1 MKHLILESIKP
12 FSVLFISLILCAG
25 EAWGADVY
33 TSNLDNATL
42 TGATASFSSCAV
54 ADAPAWG
61 TGYTKAYLTSSS
73 SGYATIT
80 FDPAIDLSIYD
91 DVQLTV
97 HWGSVNSRPLKVG
110 INGGTDTQIHDNLV
124 SGDRSKVVDASC
136 AITVSTLT
144 SIKLISS
151 GGGSV
156 YFFDIQITGSSSCSA
171 TQPGTI
177 NKGTVSGGVITL
189 TASGTPGTGEVWYWQ
204 DAADGTATT
213 ESGATKNV
221 NTAGTYYIRSYKASE
236 TCWSAATSVVVKP
249 KDFGVLCP
257 GAEGGELFS
266 WTPKTGLADANIAAG
281 THALPGSWLE
291 TLEGGEAELYV
302 NSSGNMRIRNSE
314 LNYNSSDVY
323 IHVTLDCEI
332 QEGDII
338 SINSSANANQIKITT
353 NAIKPG
359 GSGSV
364 LAATITQ
371 GTDYEITSGNKLIGE
386 TEFYLWRNSSGT
398 NIGTVTIT
406 RPKTS
411 ATYTWTCPATVTQG
425 SNTTISVSSD
435 CSEPVTLAWTNG
447 PIDGVSFNATT
458 GELVVGSSVPLG
470 TQIKINASNPA
481 GACSAT
487 SETKTITV
495 DLPEPTFVWTYDADV
510 YAGARYPISVT
521 SPEGVTITL
530 TLLDDPVP
538 AGIATNITG
547 NSGTYDVGDGFLGS
561 TLTFHATSTAN
572 ASYSAHTETK
582 VVNVSTCF
590 TDKML
595 YVTSTGYINAGGS
608 AKPRYYIEQTSVGRI
623 LKDFGGSSSSPS
635 AKSAT
640 IDGHNFTYFVGS
652 LSAMCINPYIDN
664 VVKVR
669 IYLYGSGSSRTV
681 TGVYYSSTYANEK
694 SKYTDITSGSRV
706 EYESGTSFSSSN
718 TYVDIYPSVLLN
730 AMDYLYITFSGG
742 ANIYGVDL
750 VGVGGSESAT
760 IAWTTTIPGNTVQVT
775 EGDAPFTYTAAQTGS
790 VTTLGTLTYSSSDT
804 QVATVNPA
812 TGEVTVLDNGSSIIT
827 ATLSASGCYA
837 EAEAYYRVEVAE
849 CKDDACVIT
858 SPKTEKCPGE
868 SVTLTVEDCEES
880 ATIQWYKDGVL
891 IPGETG
897 MTLTTNVAGE
907 YKAVA
912 IKNCHQHSNSITLS
926 DLTTAATIEAKF
938 DYYYIKNNHS
948 SFHSINLPLF
958 EVANADVISANFDVT
973 DINCS
978 LVLEDGKV
986 YLRGQPTIAS
996 NSTINP
1002 FTVTATNSCNSTNAI
1017 ASMELRLLAATAQP
1031 TVAWVVTGTKGG
1043 NFTEGISSGQGSG
1056 NALYDYLN
1064 THGYSLTAVND
1075 YATTN
1080 EKLIEQYYSQFD
1092 IIVMTDYP
1100 NSKEKDG
1107 SGKSYTNAVGS
1118 LIDKKPMLSMEAFV
1132 SAQPNWRISSDPYNP
1147 SPKQERMKL
1156 LCAAHQIFEP
1166 GIEIGIY
1173 NEGGEEYVD
1182 VLASLSGS
1190 RTLQGFSPV
1199 SIPDFIF
1206 IATIHDDTHGELITC
1221 CERQTEIMARFMIL
1235 GIESS
1240 GMSYMNDGAK
1250 QMVKQMLDYLL
1261 IADPTLIADCSLV
1274 FDNGNN
1280 GAVAGS
1286 GDNLWNNPNNWGPN
1300 HSTMIPT
1307 AFHAVRIEQPCKVNI
1322 AGAHA
1327 SSARLAHGSYLT
1339 KTYNGSLEVLPQG
1352 ALSLTGFI
1360 KRTYNNDFLTR
1371 YPLVEGDVTIR
1382 ANATGN
1388 GALVWGDKD
1397 GEVPATVEYYSKAT
1411 DAQTA
1416 HPVWQY
1422 IGSPFATR
1430 MTALEQY
1437 YEAWMCRWSYIS
1449 NPALGGTWT
1458 WVENE
1463 DRIDPFVGYTITQN
1477 AAKTY
1482 TWTGTLNAPE
1492 EIVVPLRYTADAD
1505 GFAMLANSWVAP
1517 INIGAMEVGDFDGA
1531 DPTVYIFNS
1540 GTYAQYETGG
1550 APGDATVEDKTDA
1563 GQYVAVPVNA
1573 ASYVGM
1579 STIPPMQ
1586 GFFVQTTRNGNL
1598 TLDYKKI
1605 VMDTINF
1612 VSTTTPMRAPRY
1624 VSEDEE
1630 EPEGKIIPE
1639 VMQLN
1644 VISKNWG
1651 DKAFLLAH
1659 SEFSDAYEL
1668 GWEGR
1673 KQEGDERAPY
1683 LAVDVPAG
1691 PMSVAAVSDYDERE
1705 LLFRAGEDSVYTFQF
1720 DYSGETIYLYDRLT
1734 EQATEIRTGNTYSFI
1749 ARNSTAMPR
1758 FLITQ
1763 NPPRVPTAVENTAS
1777 SVPNTDARKMIID
1790 GLLYIL
1796 RDNRFYDARG
1806 VRVADLNRKE
1816 AAR

>member
-1 MKHLILESIKP
+1 
-12 FSVLFISLILCAG
+12 
-25 EAWGADVY
+25 
-33 TSNLDNATL
+33 
-42 TGATASFSSCAV
+42 
-54 ADAPAWG
+54 
-61 TGYTKAYLTSSS
+61 
-73 SGYATIT
+73 
-80 FDPAIDLSIYD
+80 
-91 DVQLTV
+91 
-97 HWGSVNSRPLKVG
+97 
-110 INGGTDTQIHDNLV
+110 
-124 SGDRSKVVDASC
+124 
-136 AITVSTLT
+136 
-144 SIKLISS
+144 
-151 GGGSV
+151 
-156 YFFDIQITGSSSCSA
+156 
-171 TQPGTI
+171 
-177 NKGTVSGGVITL
+177 VSGGVITL
-189 TASGTPGTGEVWYWQ
+189 TAGGTPAADNTWYWQ
-204 DAADGTATT
+204 NAADGIATT
-213 ESGATKNV
+213 ESGATKDV
-221 NTAGTYYIRSYKASE
+221 TTPGTYYIRSYHSDG
-236 TCWSAATSVVVKP
+236 CWSDARSVVVKP

-338 SINSSANANQIKITT
+338 SINSSASANQIKITT

-359 GSGSV
+359 SSGSV

-386 TEFYLWRNSSGT
+386 TEFYLWRNSSST

-435 CSEPVTLAWTNG
+435 CSEPVTLAWTNS

-458 GELVVGSSVPLG
+458 GELEVGSSVPLG

-481 GACSAT
+481 GACGAT

-495 DLPEPTFVWTYDADV
+495 SLPEPTFVWTYDADV

-521 SPEGVTITL
+521 SPEGVSITL

-538 AGIATNITG
+538 AGITTNITG
-547 NSGTYDVGDGFLGS
+547 NGGTYDVGSAFIGT
-561 TLTFHATSTAN
+561 TLTFQ
-572 ASYSAHTETK
+572 ASSPEEGGYAAHVETK
-582 VVNVSTCF
+582 TVDITTCF
-590 TDKML
+590 ADHIL
-595 YVTSTGYINAGGS
+595 YIASAQIDAGKS
-608 AKPRYYIEQTSVGRI
+608 SKPQKYYEQTGVGRI
-623 LKDFGGSSSSPS
+623 CKDYGSSLSNNSS
-635 AKSAT
+635 SAT
-640 IDGHNFTYFVGS
+640 IAGVSFTRSTATLNTLLF
-652 LSAMCINPYIDN
+652 NPYIDN
-664 VVKVR
+664 VVKLR
-669 IYLYGSGSSRTV
+669 LYLKGGGSSRTL
-681 TGVYYSSTYANEK
+681 TGLYYAPNYFSDYDDA
-694 SKYTDITSGSRV
+694 TDITAASTI
-706 EYESGTSFSSSN
+706 EYESGTSFGSSPTYIDVVPSN
-718 TYVDIYPSVLLN
+718 VLHSR
-730 AMDYLYITFSGG
+730 DYLCVTFS
-742 ANIYGVDL
+742 ASVNIYGVDFITS
-750 VGVGGSESAT
+750 GGS
-760 IAWTTTIPGNTVQVT
+760 IASTMAWNSPAPANPVQVT
-775 EGDAPFTYTAAQTGS
+775 EGDNGVTHTATVTGMPHS
-790 VTTLGTLTYSSSDT
+790 LGTISYSSSDPE
-804 QVATVNPA
+804 VAAVNA
-812 TGEVTVLDNGSSIIT
+812 TTGEVTILDHGSAIIS
-827 ATLSASGCYA
+827 AILSASGCYK
-837 EAEAYYRVEVAE
+837 EMSISYRVEVKE
-849 CKDDACVIT
+849 CVDDPCVIT

-868 SVTLTVEDCEES
+868 SVTLTVADFEES

-912 IKNCHQHSNSITLS
+912 TKNCHQHSNSITLS

-958 EVANADVISANFDVT
+958 EVANADGISANFDVT
-973 DINCS
+973 TINCS

-1002 FTVTATNSCNSTNAI
+1002 FKVTATNSCNSTNAI
-1017 ASMELRLLAATAQP
+1017 ASMELRLLAATAKP
-1031 TVAWVVTGTKGG
+1031 TVAWVVTGTDEGG
-1043 NFTEGISSGQGSG
+1043 FNAVTGGEGAG
-1056 NALYDYLN
+1056 NALFDYLN

-1075 YATTN
+1075 YATTD
-1080 EKLIEQYYSQFD
+1080 EKAIEQYYSQFD
-1092 IIVMTDYP
+1092 IVVMTDFP
-1100 NSKEKDG
+1100 NSKHTHD
-1107 SGKSYTNAVGS
+1107 SKSYTNAVGS

-1147 SPKQERMKL
+1147 SPKQKRMKL

-1261 IADPTLIADCSLV
+1261 IADPTLIADCSMV
-1274 FDNGNN
+1274 FDNGND
-1280 GAVAGS
+1280 GAVAGG
-1286 GDNLWNNPNNWGPN
+1286 GDHLWSNSYNWGPN
-1300 HSTMIPT
+1300 HGSLIPT
-1307 AFHAVRIEQPCKVNI
+1307 PYHAVRIERPCQVDIPN
-1322 AGAHA
+1322 AHA
-1327 SSARLAHGSYLT
+1327 SSARIAKGSYLED
-1339 KTYNGSLEVLPQG
+1339 TYNGSIEVLPEG
-1352 ALSLTGFI
+1352 ALTLTGFM

-1371 YPLVEGDVTIR
+1371 HPLQEGDITIH
-1382 ANATGN
+1382 ADENHN
-1388 GALVWGDKD
+1388 GALIWGDPNGD
-1397 GEVPATVEYYSKAT
+1397 VPATVDMYSKASGAST
-1411 DAQTA
+1411 SN
-1416 HPVWQY
+1416 PIWQY
-1422 IGSPFATR
+1422 IGSPFASR
-1430 MTALEQY
+1430 MTAIDQY

-1517 INIGAMEVGDFDGA
+1517 INIGAMEAGDFDGA

-1550 APGDATVEDKTDA
+1550 APGNATVEDKTDA

-1705 LLFRAGEDSVYTFQF
+1705 LLFRAGEDSAYTFHF
-1720 DYSGETIYLYDRLT
+1720 DYNGETIYLYDRLT

-1749 ARNSTAMPR
+1749 ARNSTVMPR

-1777 SVPNTDARKMIID
+1777 NVPNTDARKMIID